1 MFDYT
6 YLDNKSAKTLV
17 LLHGTGGSK
26 SDFLFLDQ
34 VLNQTYNLLS
44 LQGNVIEQGMT
55 RFFKRTAPGVFDQKN
70 IKQEADKLKQF
81 IEQWAKEHDGQTG
94 DFTFLGYSNGAN
106 MILATMFYYP
116 NLIRKA
122 VLLHPILPFN
132 PEAIS
137 LANHNLFVSGGEQD
151 TMVSK
156 SEQQS
161 LTKSL
166 KKLGAEVTTI
176 FYPRGH
182 AISNQEITDAVSFL
196 LKSNN

>member
-6 YLDNKSAKTLV
+6 YIDNKSDHTLV
-17 LLHGTGGSK
+17 LLHGTGGNK

-44 LQGNVIEQGMT
+44 LQGSVIENGMP
-55 RFFKRTAPGVFDQKN
+55 RFFKRTAPGAFDQKN
-70 IKQEADKLKQF
+70 IKQEANKLKQF
-81 IEQWAKEHDGQTG
+81 IEQWAKEHDGKTG
-94 DFTFLGYSNGAN
+94 NFTFLGYSNGAN

-122 VLLHPILPFN
+122 ALLHPMMPFN

-161 LTKSL
+161 LAKLL

-176 FYPRGH
+176 FYLGGH
-182 AISNQEITDAVSFL
+182 AISNQEISNVISFL
-196 LKSNN
+196 QN